1 MVENAM
7 KQQRVIVI
15 GAGIGGLA
23 ASCALLQRG
32 FDVEVYE
39 QAEVLGEVGAGV
51 QISANGAK
59 ALIDLGLRDK
69 ISAVACEAASKAVRI
84 WSTGKEWKLFDLGVD
99 SIERF
104 GAPYW
109 NLHRADLHAVLLE
122 AVRARKADAIHTGKK
137 CVEIKSEPGEVQVRF
152 ADGSSATCDAL
163 VGADG
168 VHSQIRQSLLGPS
181 KAQFTGLMA
190 WRGTIPMERL
200 SKELRRPIGLNWIG
214 PGAHVITYPIR
225 SGELLNFVGIVER
238 PEWQVESWSTRGT
251 KEECA
256 ADFKGW
262 HPLVLEIINLLDTPY
277 KWALCGREPLKHY
290 AYGNICLI
298 GDAAHPTLPFLA
310 QGAVMA
316 LEDAIVLGRCFVK
329 YPSPEHAF
337 KRFEE
342 LRVERTSSM
351 VRGASEN
358 ASRFHSAELAD
369 PKMAENYVAREWQP
383 ERVKKRYDWLFEYDV
398 STVAV

>member
-1 MVENAM
+1 M
-7 KQQRVIVI
+7 KQQKITVI

-23 ASCALLQRG
+23 VSCALLQRG

-122 AVRARKADAIHTGKK
+122 AVRARKADALHTGKK

-262 HPLVLEIINLLDTPY
+262 HPLVLETINQLDTAY

-290 AYGNICLI
+290 AYGKICLI

-398 STVAV
+398 NTVAV